1 MHGFFLYRG
10 CARRVHGGHFGRFGA
25 GFGHG
30 TGLGGRGFFGGRK
43 LGSGELQLVILALLE
58 ERPRHGYE
66 IIKALEDTSKG
77 FYAPSPGMVYPAL
90 TYLEEIGHATV
101 EAEGSRKLYRIT
113 DAGKEHLDNNRSTA
127 DALFAQFGRVGER
140 MERVRRAMRA
150 EESGEGSDA
159 EHERRGSKELLRAR
173 RDLKL
178 ALTDKWD
185 SSREEQQRVVD
196 ILKRATREITGQ

>member
-10 CARRVHGGHFGRFGA
+10 CARRAHGGHFGRFGA

-90 TYLEEIGHATV
+90 TYLEEVGYATV
-101 EAEGSRKLYRIT
+101 EAEGSKKLYRIT
-113 DAGKEHLDNNRSTA
+113 DAGLVQLNENRA
-127 DALFAQFGRVGER
+127 FVDAVLAQLAQVGSK
-140 MERVRRAMRA
+140 MDRVRKAFAGDEPDDVAHVAVNEARHELRAALIAKLNASPSA
-150 EESGEGSDA
+150 EE
-159 EHERRGSKELLRAR
+159 L
-173 RDLKL
+173 
-178 ALTDKWD
+178 
-185 SSREEQQRVVD
+185 QRVSEV
-196 ILKRATREITGQ
+196 LKRATDELRRGKK

>member
-10 CARRVHGGHFGRFGA
+10 CARRAHGGHFGRFGG

-43 LGSGELQLVILALLE
+43 LGSGELQLIILALLE

-90 TYLEEIGHATV
+90 TYLEEVGYATV
-101 EAEGSRKLYRIT
+101 EAEGSKKLYRIT
-113 DAGKEHLDNNRSTA
+113 DAGLAQLNENRA
-127 DALFAQFGRVGER
+127 FVDAVLAQLAQVGSK
-140 MERVRRAMRA
+140 MDRVRKAFAADEPGDVAHVAVNEARQELRAALIAKLNASPSA
-150 EESGEGSDA
+150 EE
-159 EHERRGSKELLRAR
+159 L
-173 RDLKL
+173 
-178 ALTDKWD
+178 
-185 SSREEQQRVVD
+185 QRVSDV
-196 ILKRATREITGQ
+196 LKRASDELRRGKK

>member
-10 CARRVHGGHFGRFGA
+10 CARRARGGHFGGFGA

-90 TYLEEIGHATV
+90 TYLEEVGYATV
-101 EAEGSRKLYRIT
+101 EAEGSKKLYRIT
-113 DAGKEHLDNNRSTA
+113 DAGLTAMTGIGLLLIMYMSCDAWNSARALTSTA
-127 DALFAQFGRVGER
+127 DTSHADFGRSRWIVP
-140 MERVRRAMRA
+140 
-150 EESGEGSDA
+150 SG
-159 EHERRGSKELLRAR
+159 
-173 RDLKL
+173 
-178 ALTDKWD
+178 
-185 SSREEQQRVVD
+185 SRW
-196 ILKRATREITGQ
+196 